1 MVSKVA
7 PEKLRL
13 VITKRKNDYF
23 IMGKSGRCYLNQIL

>member
-23 IMGKSGRCYLNQIL
+23 IVEKSGRCYLNQLL